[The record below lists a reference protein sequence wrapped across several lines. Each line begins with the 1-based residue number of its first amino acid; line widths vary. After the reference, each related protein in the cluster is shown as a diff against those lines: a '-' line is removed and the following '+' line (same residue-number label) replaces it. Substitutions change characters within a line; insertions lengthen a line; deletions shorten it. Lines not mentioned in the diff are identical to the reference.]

1 LFAAGECRREE
12 PDGKKV
18 VFCYLEGKRSPQEV
32 DPCPCSHLLIKNVG
46 LDPNSEVILS
56 SGRVDPYPCSHLLI
70 KNVGLDPNSEVIL
83 SSGRVDPYPC
93 THLFIKNVG
102 LHPKSEVVL
111 SSGRCDPSTLLPPP
125 HQKCW
130 P

>member
-1 LFAAGECRREE
+1 MFAAGECKREE

-56 SGRVDPYPCSHLLI
+56 SGRVDPCPCSHLLI
-70 KNVGLDPNSEVIL
+70 KNFNLDPTNQVIL
-83 SSGRVDPYPC
+83 ISGRFYPC
-93 THLFIKNVG
+93 PCSHLFIKNVAIA
-102 LHPKSEVVL
+102 LTVR
-111 SSGRCDPSTLLPPP
+111 SSSV
-125 HQKCW
+125 QVE
-130 P
+130 